1 MRTTVP
7 PTAWSG
13 PIRSPPRPK
22 STPKAHSATGWR
34 LPIQWTH
41 LILGHFSIP
50 NGIVGGPAGFVLE
63 SKSSIFRN
71 LRTKNWLQL
80 RCVHPIGAG
89 VGDRALLLQ
98 EICRAA
104 RASSELKLSVPQAP
118 LTRAHERVRGQQ
130 ETPLSLPRPRSS
142 MGAGRGY
149 PVDTSHPRP
158 FFESKRNRQG
168 GGSAGFVL
176 ESKSTIFRNLRT
188 KNWLQSRCVHPI
200 APSLPLRADGPA
212 SRWGRLGV
220 VRLFSA
226 KRRRGGG

>member
-1 MRTTVP
+1 MES
-7 PTAWSG
+7 SG
-13 PIRSPPRPK
+13 
-22 STPKAHSATGWR
+22 
-34 LPIQWTH
+34 
-41 LILGHFSIP
+41 
-50 NGIVGGPAGFVLE
+50 GGPAGFVLE

-149 PVDTSHPRP
+149 PVDTSHLILGHFSIPNGIAGGRPDSFWNRNPP
-158 FFESKRNRQG
+158 FF
-168 GGSAGFVL
+168 
-176 ESKSTIFRNLRT
+176 
-188 KNWLQSRCVHPI
+188 
-200 APSLPLRADGPA
+200 
-212 SRWGRLGV
+212 
-220 VRLFSA
+220 
-226 KRRRGGG
+226 